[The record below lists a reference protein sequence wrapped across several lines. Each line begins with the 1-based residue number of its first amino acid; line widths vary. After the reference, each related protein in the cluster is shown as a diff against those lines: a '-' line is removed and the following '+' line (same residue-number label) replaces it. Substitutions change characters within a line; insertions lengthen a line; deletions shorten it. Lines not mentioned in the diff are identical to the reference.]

1 MTSSKCVVQY
11 WRDCL
16 IDGSRS
22 NPDDDALRSGVRPSW
37 EALSEGK
44 LSTQETE
51 AVFNEWKKHRSK
63 KERESP
69 DPDFIDVIV
78 CPYLATI
85 KFFHGEPDQN
95 RPPLLVPL
103 ILVGKLGIKSG
114 RLDPSVDPLPWI
126 PRKLLEP
133 SDSDVTLGT
142 VEDVDKFLTANDWES
157 KNTNWK
163 DAFEF
168 AIQMLETVSGQ
179 NRDDFK
185 MEGYEIQAGS
195 IIPIKSLIA
204 ATQHL
209 LRLYDHILNSKQSEP
224 LPLLDK
230 YAALEDAPSRE
241 FLRAEE
247 KAALQEKHVAQMGN
261 QHALAEDQRDA
272 LLHALQLKDGEILAI
287 NGPPGTGKT
296 MLLQNIIASLW
307 TQAAMGPGDIEPP
320 VIVATSTNNQAVKNI
335 IESFFQSEDKE
346 DPLGCHWLPDV
357 NSFGLYCP
365 SASQS
370 SNSLY
375 QCEGGNFTKNLETP
389 SYLDPAENAFLEK
402 VLKWSGHPV
411 DGVEAAKVLLQ
422 TRLIELAAEIQRGLN
437 LHKDLLEKLAMGVQK
452 FPPHGDF
459 HSALEQLTSRL
470 TELSSDKSLWI
481 DHQKE
486 VVKFYSEAPFWMLLF
501 SWFKPV
507 KSRLE
512 ARMQFFLL
520 ERQSAYKGK
529 PDDLKAFNKFIR
541 EQVEPLDQQIST
553 LENEKGQINDFIK
566 ERESA
571 RNAWLEWCNRH
582 GVSPN
587 AENPNTEIDKNLRY
601 KAFRLAQHY
610 WEARWLLER
619 RQEIESGFEP
629 SQSVE
634 KQQKKWRRYAKITPC
649 NVSTLYMV
657 PRFFNAFRGEYQ
669 PLYNFIDLLIVDEA
683 GQVTPEVAAPIFALA
698 KKAVVVGDLL
708 QIEPVWSIGY
718 NVDNG
723 NRVKNDVP
731 LLPEKI
737 GWFFDQSGMNASR
750 GCLMRIAQR
759 ASLFGRTPADRGMF
773 LSGHYRCADKI
784 VAYCNELAYDKR
796 LKPLR
801 GLHEKVDPKVV
812 PIWGYAH
819 IPGHCERSL
828 KSRGNPIEAATIAK
842 WIKDNIQALAER
854 YENEPLNKILGV
866 VTPFG
871 YQARLI
877 EDKLEKLD
885 IHDITVGTIH
895 RFQGSQRRVIIFSP
909 VYDTSF
915 QKTYFFDQN
924 KNMLNVA
931 VSRARDSFLVFGN
944 MAIFDPE
951 VPSRPSGLLARYL
964 FEHPSNELG
973 GFEFP
978 TREALEATERVRRIA
993 SLPEHRAILRECLEK
1008 ATQRAVIVSPYLSS
1022 YAIEA
1027 DQFDDLARAHSGRI
1041 KIMVFSDYWFNQ
1053 KDGRLAPNA
1062 QKAVELLQRAGV
1074 EVIFADRIHNKTLC
1088 RDNSQLVE
1096 GSFNWLSA
1104 VREEGHPW
1112 QRLDYSFSYE
1122 GPQVGQFIQETL
1134 EEMLNRQRS
1143 L

>member
-44 LSTQETE
+44 LSVQETE

-78 CPYLATI
+78 CPCLATI
-85 KFFHGEPDQN
+85 VFSHGEPDQN
-95 RPPLLVPL
+95 QPPLLVPL

-142 VEDVDKFLTANDWES
+142 VEAVDKFLTANDWES
-157 KNTNWK
+157 KNTNWR

-168 AIQMLETVSGQ
+168 AVQMLETVSGQ
-179 NRDDFK
+179 NRDDFE

-209 LRLYDHILNSKQSEP
+209 LKLYDHILNSKQNEP

-230 YAALEDAPSRE
+230 YASLEDAPLRE
-241 FLRAEE
+241 FLNAEE
-247 KAALQEKHVAQMGN
+247 KTALQESHVAQMGN
-261 QHALAEDQRDA
+261 QHPLAEDQRDA

-320 VIVATSTNNQAVKNI
+320 VIVATSTNNSAVKNI
-335 IESFFQSEDKE
+335 IESFFQPEDKE
-346 DPLGCHWLPDV
+346 NPLGCHWLPDV
-357 NSFGLYCP
+357 NSFGLYCA
-365 SASQS
+365 SVSQS
-370 SNSLY
+370 SNASY

-389 SYLDPAENAFLEK
+389 FYSDQAENAFLEN
-402 VLKWSGHPV
+402 VIKWSGQPM
-411 DGVEAAKVLLQ
+411 DSVEAAKVLLQ

-437 LHKDLLEKLAMGVQK
+437 LHKDLLGKMAMGVQK

-486 VVKFYSEAPFWMLLF
+486 VLKFYSEAPFWMLLF

-520 ERQSAYKGK
+520 ERNSPYKGK

-541 EQVEPLDQQIST
+541 EQVDPLDQQIST
-553 LENEKGQINDFIK
+553 LEKEKEQINDFIK
-566 ERESA
+566 ERENA
-571 RNAWLEWCNRH
+571 RNTWLEWCNRH
-582 GVSPN
+582 GVSSN

-619 RQEIESGFEP
+619 HQEIEERFQQN
-629 SQSVE
+629 QSVQN
-634 KQQKKWRRYAKITPC
+634 QQKKWRRYAKITPC

-669 PLYNFIDLLIVDEA
+669 PLYNFIDWLIVDEA
-683 GQVTPEVAAPIFALA
+683 GQVTPEVAAPTLALA
-698 KKAVVVGDLL
+698 KKAIVVGDLL
-708 QIEPVWSIGY
+708 QIEPVWSIGH

-723 NRVKNDVP
+723 NRIKNNVP
-731 LLPEKI
+731 VPAESTE
-737 GWFFDQSGMNASR
+737 WFFDQSGMSASH

-759 ASLFGRTPADRGMF
+759 ACSFGRTESDRGMF
-773 LSGHYRCADKI
+773 LSGHYRCFDEI

-801 GLHEKVDPKVV
+801 GKAIPKVV
-812 PIWGYAH
+812 PTWGYAH
-819 IPGHCERSL
+819 IPGHCWQFR
-828 KSRGNPIEAATIAK
+828 KSRHNPIEAVTIAK
-842 WIKDNIQALAER
+842 WIKDHIEALADR
-854 YENEPLNKILGV
+854 YENEPLKEILGV

-871 YQARLI
+871 SQARLI
-877 EDKLEKLD
+877 EEKLEELG
-885 IHDITVGTIH
+885 INDITVGTIH

-915 QKTYFFDQN
+915 QGTYFFDRN

-944 MAIFDPE
+944 MTIFDPE
-951 VPSRPSGLLARYL
+951 VSSRPSGLLARYL
-964 FEHPSNELG
+964 FEHQSNELG

-978 TREALEATERVRRIA
+978 TREELEATERVRRIT

-1008 ATQRAVIVSPYLSS
+1008 ATQRAVIASPYLSN

-1027 DQFDDLARAHSGRI
+1027 DRFDDLAQVHSGRI
-1041 KIMVFSDYWFNQ
+1041 KIMVFADYWLNQ
-1053 KDGRLAPNA
+1053 KGGRLAPNV
-1062 QKAVELLQRAGV
+1062 QKAVELLQNAGV

-1112 QRLDYSFSYE
+1112 QRLDYSISYE

-1134 EEMLNRQRS
+1134 DEMLKRQRP